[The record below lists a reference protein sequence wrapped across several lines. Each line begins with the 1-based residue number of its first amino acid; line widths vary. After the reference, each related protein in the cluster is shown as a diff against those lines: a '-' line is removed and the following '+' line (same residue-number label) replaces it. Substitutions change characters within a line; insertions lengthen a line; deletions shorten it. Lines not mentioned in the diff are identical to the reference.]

1 MCNFLRAGLVGAVLL
16 ISTAYSQTPLENNE
30 ILSNGGLL
38 HSLLAKPVIG
48 QPYSAIQV
56 SSTKQ
61 QLAGGTNITHKG
73 HHFVARD
80 AAGRIR
86 VEMRLA
92 KATDDQPEEMLV
104 YVIDPEAHTFTTW
117 ATGPDTNKSATV
129 AKIPPVEKSSMAK
142 PASAQANEDN
152 RPQPITTTEYL
163 GTDILG
169 GLPVSA
175 FKTTTIVPAGRSG
188 NDAPIT
194 KTHEVWTS
202 SDMKLVMKEQW
213 EDPRTGERT
222 IALEKFSRADPD
234 PSLFRPPADYTVKSV
249 IETLKDLEAK
259 LSAFQN

>member
-1 MCNFLRAGLVGAVLL
+1 MYNSLRAGLVGTVLL
-16 ISTAYSQTPLENNE
+16 VSTAYSQTALESNE

-38 HSLLAKPVIG
+38 HSLLARPVIG

-80 AAGRIR
+80 ASGRIR
-86 VEMRLA
+86 VEMRIA
-92 KATDDQPEEMLV
+92 KVANDQPEEMLV
-104 YVIDPEAHTFTTW
+104 YVIDPEAHTLTTW
-117 ATGPDTNKSATV
+117 ITGPAASKDAAV
-129 AKIPPVEKSSMAK
+129 AKIPTEKSSTTK
-142 PASAQANEDN
+142 PASTQAREDN
-152 RPQPITTTEYL
+152 RPQPIITTEYL
-163 GTDILG
+163 GTNILY

-175 FKTTTIVPAGRSG
+175 FKITTIVPAGRSG

-202 SDMKLVMKEQW
+202 SDMKLVMKKQW

-222 IALEKFSRADPD
+222 VSLEKFSRADPD
-234 PSLFRPPADYTVKSV
+234 PSLFRPLADYTVKTV
-249 IETLKDLEAK
+249 MQTLKDLEEK

>member
-1 MCNFLRAGLVGAVLL
+1 MYNFLRAGLVGTVLL
-16 ISTAYSQTPLENNE
+16 ISTAYSQTALENNE

-38 HSLLAKPVIG
+38 HSLMAKPVIG
-48 QPYSAIQV
+48 QPYSAVQV

-80 AAGRIR
+80 ASGRIR
-86 VEMRLA
+86 VEMRIT
-92 KATDDQPEEMLV
+92 KAADDQPEEMLV

-117 ATGPDTNKSATV
+117 VTGPAASKEAAV
-129 AKIPPVEKSSMAK
+129 AKIPAERSNTAK
-142 PASAQANEDN
+142 PASSRAGEDN
-152 RPQPITTTEYL
+152 RPQPIITTEYL
-163 GTDILG
+163 GTDILH

-202 SDMKLVMKEQW
+202 SDMKLVMKERW

-222 IALEKFSRADPD
+222 ISLEKFSRADPD
-234 PSLFRPPADYTVKSV
+234 PSLFLPPADYNVKSV
-249 IETLKDLEAK
+249 MQTLKDLEEK